1 MQRIVVTL
9 LAAFVVATP
18 LGAQASQTRP
28 APRDSAKKDSA
39 LVKPQTQATSGG
51 EVALPKDT
59 AATKDSSAKAAT
71 SRTPNFKCKDGSMSF
86 DADST
91 KACTT
96 NGGVDSVYKKAPKP

>member
-18 LGAQASQTRP
+18 LGAQVSQTRP
-28 APRDSAKKDSA
+28 APKDSAKKDSTA
-39 LVKPQTQATSGG
+39 LVKPATKQASGG

-59 AATKDSSAKAAT
+59 AAKKDSAVAAT

-86 DADST
+86 DADSS
-91 KACTT
+91 KACVT
-96 NGGVDSVYKKAPKP
+96 NGGVDSVYKKTPKP